1 MSGTHLSEDTNP
13 CAMGYLMKRSLIITT
28 VICTFIALVVIQ
40 CSRRSPGQ
48 QDISFY
54 LPAPD
59 RLKGWKSVDPPQK
72 FKGKELYVYM
82 NGGAEIYL
90 SRGFKQLITQK
101 YINKSNKAITLEIF
115 EMESTSSALEMY
127 TSKIGNDG
135 TPLAIGEEA
144 SLEEYYLNFRKEN
157 FLVTLTGFDSKK
169 ETIDGLIAIAKVVDE
184 RI

>member
-1 MSGTHLSEDTNP
+1 MSGTRQLEDTDP

-28 VICTFIALVVIQ
+28 VLCTFIALIVIQ
-40 CSRRSPGQ
+40 CSRRPPDQ

-59 RLKGWKSVDPPQK
+59 KLKGWKSVDTPQK
-72 FKGKELYVYM
+72 FTGKALYVYM

-101 YINKSNKAITLEIF
+101 YINKRNKTITLEIF
-115 EMESTSSALEMY
+115 EMESTSNALEMY

-135 TPLAIGEEA
+135 TPLPIGEEA
-144 SLEEYYLNFRKEN
+144 LLEDYYLNFRKEN
-157 FLVTLTGFDSKK
+157 FLVTLTGFDSEK
-169 ETIDGLIAIAKVVDE
+169 ETIDGLITISKVVDE